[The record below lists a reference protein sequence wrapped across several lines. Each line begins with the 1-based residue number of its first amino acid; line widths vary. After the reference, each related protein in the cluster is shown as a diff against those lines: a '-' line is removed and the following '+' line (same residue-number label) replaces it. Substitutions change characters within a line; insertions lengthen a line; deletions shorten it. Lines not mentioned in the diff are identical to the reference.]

1 MTALFQSI
9 RRPWRS
15 LVTAGYLLLA
25 ALLLQPA
32 WATQI
37 SDLYTAEVAADQ
49 SRQAWQREAL
59 TQVIQRIAGQPE
71 VMTHPALQ
79 QELQRA
85 NTYIKQ
91 FEAIRNEQGSAL
103 RVVVDQQ
110 KLEQFFRQH
119 QLPVWGNRRPQ
130 VLLWMVEQTADGRH
144 FISRPDHEVASQV
157 RTLASQRGIPLIWP
171 LYDMDD
177 LLNLSETDVWAG
189 FWQQIRQ
196 ASARYQ
202 PDLIAVVTLSASTDA
217 EAVRQQLFWQL
228 DQQQRVL
235 RFEHSKPE
243 QSSVVHDFVWQLA
256 EHLAANYSVNYL
268 DESVPVQLRISG
280 VQQWSD
286 WVILQRLLE
295 TFPGV
300 TQVDLMHRTAKY
312 VDTQLILS
320 ITQTD
325 FLQLLELEPQLRWS
339 GSTELTQSFSLIER
353 QADVAERFYLQFEPR

>member
-1 MTALFQSI
+1 MTALFQLFRQPS
-9 RRPWRS
+9 RL
-15 LVTAGYLLLA
+15 LVTAGYVLLA

-37 SDLYTAEVAADQ
+37 ADLYSAEVSADQ

-59 TQVIQRIAGQPE
+59 LQVVQRIAGQPE
-71 VMTHPALQ
+71 VMEHPALQ

-103 RVVVDQQ
+103 RVMVDQQ

-119 QLPVWGNRRPQ
+119 QLAVWGDRRPQ
-130 VLLWMVEQTADGRH
+130 VLVWLVEQTADGRR
-144 FISRPDHEVASQV
+144 FISRSDHEVV
-157 RTLASQRGIPLIWP
+157 RQISSLASERGIPLIWP

-177 LLNLSETDVWAG
+177 LVNLSETDVWAG

-202 PDLIAVVTLSASTDA
+202 PDLITAVMLSASTDG
-217 EAVRQQLFWQL
+217 ETQLQQLYWQL

-235 RFEHSKPE
+235 RFEHSQPE
-243 QSSVVHDFVWQLA
+243 QSKVLHDFVWQLA
-256 EHLAANYSVNYL
+256 DHLSAHYSVNYL
-268 DESVPVQLRISG
+268 DESVPVQLRIAG

-286 WVILQRLLE
+286 WVTLQRLLE
-295 TFPGV
+295 SFPGV
-300 TQVDLMHRTAKY
+300 SQVDLVHRTTAH
-312 VDTQLILS
+312 VDTQLQLS
-320 ITQTD
+320 ISQTD
-325 FLQLLELEPQLRWS
+325 FVQLLGLEPRLTLD
-339 GSTELTQSFSLIER
+339 STELTQSVSLIE
-353 QADVAERFYLQFEPR
+353 QQTDVVERLYLQFEPR